1 MVGTEVFGAVLAEK
15 GTTRILRV
23 RNQTNYYDR
32 IASIYDQTR
41 WMTDG
46 VAEEIA
52 DFIVEL
58 VGARADTSFLEPGVG
73 TGLNVMPLVRRGYAV
88 TGMDISLEMLEQF
101 WQKLRDGSEQVGPE
115 QVGLDQAEPKNLT
128 FIQGDASELP
138 FTDDLFDV
146 VLTVH
151 MIHAVADWQH
161 FLDEIGRVL
170 KPGGV
175 YINARVIARI
185 LYQRYLTR
193 TWF

>member
-1 MVGTEVFGAVLAEK
+1 MS
-15 GTTRILRV
+15 
-23 RNQTNYYDR
+23 QSNYYDH

-52 DFIVEL
+52 DFIVER
-58 VGARADTSFLEPGVG
+58 VGATADTSFLEPGVG

-88 TGMDISLEMLEQF
+88 TGMDISQEMLEQF
-101 WQKLRDGSEQVGPE
+101 RQKLRDSSERAGPE
-115 QVGLDQAEPKNLT
+115 QVGFDQAAPKNLT
-128 FIQGDASELP
+128 LIQGDASELP
-138 FTDDLFDV
+138 FADDQFDV

-175 YINARVIARI
+175 YINAQGRLPPARKAFKI
-185 LYQRYLTR
+185 SSMRFYRAIFPEIGEPIR
-193 TWF
+193 PSRRIN